1 MTDLVTVKHEKT
13 KATAQV
19 PKGALEHWAT
29 KGWKP
34 VDSKNATEGADSDS
48 TTPKSRS

>member
-13 KATAQV
+13 KGEAQV
-19 PKGALEHWAT
+19 PKDSVEIWAK

-48 TTPKSRS
+48 TTSKSRS

>member
-13 KATAQV
+13 KAEAQV
-19 PKGALEHWAT
+19 PKDSLEIWGK

-34 VDSKNATEGADSDS
+34 VDSTATEGAGSDS
-48 TTPKSRS
+48 TTSKSRS